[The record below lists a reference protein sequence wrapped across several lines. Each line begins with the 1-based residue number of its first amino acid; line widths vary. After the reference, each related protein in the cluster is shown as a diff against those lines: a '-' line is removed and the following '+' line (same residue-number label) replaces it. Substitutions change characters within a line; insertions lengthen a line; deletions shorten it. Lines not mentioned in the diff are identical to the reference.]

1 VHKDALHTF
10 GFSSEMVAIPSA
22 FLLLVLAAMLLP
34 AGQRK
39 RARQGAVLLVLS
51 LLCAGLD
58 RVLPADFVMGPV
70 LVFLSTFSL
79 LASMGRSVVLLVLDV
94 VVERRAARSTPRIF
108 RDVSTAGVYLVV
120 GLVALR
126 SIDIEPASILTTSA
140 VLTAVIGL
148 GLQETLGN
156 LVSGLALQMQRPFD
170 VGDWVDIEEGQ
181 QSGRITEVTWR
192 ATTIMTLDDIEVT
205 LPNGRLAKASIRNY
219 SRPSKIS
226 RRRVSVGVTYAAPP
240 QDVHDALLAAV
251 RDVPGV
257 LMDPQ
262 PFARTRGFGD
272 SAIDYDLLFYVDDF
286 GQAATVDGAVR
297 DRIYY
302 VLRRRGLEIPYPTR
316 QLLGPPAVD
325 PTGEVAAARERCA
338 SAIAAVDLFR
348 ALPKDALDR
357 LGAKAQVRLYGAG
370 EIIWHKGD
378 PGAEIYV
385 IESGTVALEVSRE
398 GAPDVE
404 ALRLGAGTCFGE
416 AGFLTGG
423 RASNIRATS
432 ASRFVVVDHDALH
445 DVLGSHP
452 EVVEGMG
459 AMLASRQAAVDAV
472 ASAQPP
478 EATTEE
484 QSRRFIGQ
492 IRHFFKLT

>member
-10 GFSSEMVAIPSA
+10 GFSSEMVAVPSA
-22 FLLLVLAAMLLP
+22 VFLLVLAAMLLP

-58 RVLPADFVMGPV
+58 RVLPADFVIGPV
-70 LVFLSTFSL
+70 LVFLSTFFL
-79 LASMGRSVVLLVLDV
+79 LASLGRSIVLLVLDV
-94 VVERRAARSTPRIF
+94 VVGRRAARSTPRIF
-108 RDVSTAGVYLVV
+108 RDVSTAGVYLIV
-120 GLVALR
+120 GLLALR
-126 SIDIEPASILTTSA
+126 SIDVEPTSILTTSA

-192 ATTIMTLDDIEVT
+192 ATTIMTLDDVEVS

-219 SRPSKIS
+219 SRPSKVS
-226 RRRVSVGVTYAAPP
+226 RRRVSVGVTYAASP

-251 RDVPGV
+251 CDVPGV
-257 LMDPQ
+257 LVEPQ

-286 GQAATVDGAVR
+286 GRAATIDGAVR
-297 DRIYY
+297 DRVYY

-325 PTGEVAAARERCA
+325 PTVVAAARERRT

-404 ALRLGAGTCFGE
+404 ALRLDAGTCFGE

-423 RASNIRATS
+423 RASNIRATT
-432 ASRFVVVDHDALH
+432 ASRFVVMEHEALH

-452 EVVEGMG
+452 EVVERMG

-472 ASAQPP
+472 ASAQAPQ
-478 EATTEE
+478 ATAEE

-492 IRHFFKLT
+492 IRNFFKLT